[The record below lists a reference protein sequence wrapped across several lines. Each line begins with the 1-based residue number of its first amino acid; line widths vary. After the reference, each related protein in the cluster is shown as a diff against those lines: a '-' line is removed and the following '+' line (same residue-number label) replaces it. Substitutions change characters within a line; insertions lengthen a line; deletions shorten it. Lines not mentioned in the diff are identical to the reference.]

1 MLWQFKKHFNT
12 HYFIW
17 SIKELCVNYHFG
29 FTDKEIDFRES
40 TLVNIAKNLISLS
53 FLQLLSIPFYN
64 TAARV
69 VFLLLKILWRLPI
82 FYIFLSTM
90 WWFMSSLL
98 LFLAMFNSRCR
109 CGGQRR
115 AIYLLFSS
123 CSSFVRGT
131 RDTSEAP

>member
-98 LFLAMFNSRCR
+98 LFLAMFNSRCWKT
-109 CGGQRR
+109 
-115 AIYLLFSS
+115 L
-123 CSSFVRGT
+123 FVRHQVADVSDVMEYT
-131 RDTSEAP
+131 CARAMQLLL